1 MYAQVVALVVGVV
14 VEREKFSV
22 YRVPTREQLASA
34 VDGESGKRGLSSH
47 TSKARRD

>member
-1 MYAQVVALVVGVV
+1 MHTQVIALVVGVM

-22 YRVPTREQLASA
+22 YRVPTREQLAGFEN
-34 VDGESGKRGLSSH
+34 GESSERGLSSH